1 YIFFGLPFL
10 CLDVKS
16 SLQDLIALSLHLDY
30 LVQGTDEGYH
40 LNVAA
45 LASAMLAI
53 LFNVAVVLQITHTST
68 VTYTIV
74 SALRGGDSEL
84 EESYMGLRSGRVVQ
98 VQMLICAYLF
108 GESLTANWGIAE
120 HMAFTLTKD
129 NSQEFLVEPSS
140 VPTWWMCRK
149 AKRQVTDQATD
160 SEITLPYSI
169 DLGHGQAFDWRVY
182 VANHRWHDELLGL
195 DGIVRATASRNE

>member
-10 CLDVKS
+10 SLDVKS

-30 LVQGTDEGYH
+30 LVQVIVT
-40 LNVAA
+40 
-45 LASAMLAI
+45 AMLAI

-68 VTYTIV
+68 VTYSIV

-108 GESLTANWGIAE
+108 GESLT
-120 HMAFTLTKD
+120 
-129 NSQEFLVEPSS
+129 
-140 VPTWWMCRK
+140 
-149 AKRQVTDQATD
+149 
-160 SEITLPYSI
+160 
-169 DLGHGQAFDWRVY
+169 
-182 VANHRWHDELLGL
+182 
-195 DGIVRATASRNE
+195 